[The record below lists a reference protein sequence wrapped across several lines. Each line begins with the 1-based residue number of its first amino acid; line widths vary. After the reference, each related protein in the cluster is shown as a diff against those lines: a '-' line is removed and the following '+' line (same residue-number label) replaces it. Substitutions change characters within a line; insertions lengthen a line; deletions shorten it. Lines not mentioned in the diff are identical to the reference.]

1 MVMELI
7 DHFAGQ
13 ANLFGPL
20 AYQPFLCTILQ
31 H

>member
-7 DHFAGQ
+7 DHFVGQ
-13 ANLFGPL
+13 ANLFEQL